1 MSSKVVKKSN
11 FCSLVFFLAFLA
23 MLFTSSSAQTC
34 NVGQEWITST
44 CVDCPEGKYQ
54 ENNGV
59 STAIR
64 CKFCA
69 AGKKFNTKKVLCL
82 DCGSGKYQN
91 QNTVAPAVCKTCGA
105 GQYASAKENNCG
117 ACGTGKFQELTAS
130 IEYTCKFCVA
140 GKKFNTKALA
150 CIECGSG
157 KYQ

>member
-1 MSSKVVKKSN
+1 MSSKVKKSN

-91 QNTVAPAVCKTCGA
+91 QNTVAPAVCQTCGA
-105 GQYASAKENNCG
+105 GQSAPDNKTDCEYCE
-117 ACGTGKFQELTAS
+117 TGKFQIKTQAT
-130 IEYTCKFCVA
+130 EYT
-140 GKKFNTKALA
+140 
-150 CIECGSG
+150 
-157 KYQ
+157 